1 MGRDRSLATSI
12 TVGHIECDTVPY
24 KLLAQIS
31 AARSAS
37 MDCIEDNLESPLLTQ
52 QPPMNDALRT
62 CEDWRKWQI
71 PQEQLRVRL
80 PIQTA

>member
-1 MGRDRSLATSI
+1 
-12 TVGHIECDTVPY
+12 
-24 KLLAQIS
+24 
-31 AARSAS
+31 